1 MAYISMILVMM
12 TKINVRLVENNEE
25 KVIIAKNILE
35 ALPDYFGIPEATSAY
50 IQDSRGKIFFSAND
64 KNQPVGFLY
73 LKETSKYTVEIAV
86 MGVLPEYHLQGI
98 GRTLITQAKDIAK
111 QNGYSFMQVKTVQMG
126 IYEDYDKTNRFYQA
140 MGFKE
145 LEVFPTLWDENN
157 PCLIYVMV
165 V

>member
-1 MAYISMILVMM
+1 MAYISMIPVMM
-12 TKINVRLVENNEE
+12 TKINVRLVENDEE
-25 KVIIAKNILE
+25 KVIIAKKILE
-35 ALPDYFGIPEATSAY
+35 ALPDYFGIPEATSVY
-50 IQDSRGKIFFSAND
+50 IQDSRGKIFLSAD
-64 KNQPVGFLY
+64 DENQPVGFLY

-86 MGVLPEYHLQGI
+86 MGVLPEYHRQGI

-145 LEVFPTLWDENN
+145 LEVFPTLWDEKN
-157 PCLIYVMV
+157 PCLIYVMIV
-165 V
+165 